1 MPSNGWN
8 HTLSS
13 ARILSRNLPAP
24 VTTTA
29 LDETLAMP
37 AGVEKCS
44 TVVTPSN
51 LDGSSMPQPGET
63 DPPVTTF
70 GRSSPQRMRYWSC
83 SNGQNVPIGSV
94 DCQ

>member
-13 ARILSRNLPAP
+13 TSIFSRNLPAP

-29 LDETLAMP
+29 FDETFAMR
-37 AGVEKCS
+37 AGEEKCS
-44 TVVTPSN
+44 TVAAPSN
-51 LDGSSMPQPGET
+51 LDGRSMPQPGESV
-63 DPPVTTF
+63 PPVTTF
-70 GRSSPQRMRYWSC
+70 GMLLPQRIRYWSC